1 MAITAVLPLCIQGS
15 YSVDDLGRTEIL
27 FATFSAF
34 NAAEVFS
41 EFLIVCPPDEVDIIR
56 RRTAKWSEFSIR
68 VMSEE
73 VLIPEFEK
81 HRHVR
86 GWRKQQIVKLAAPRA
101 ITTPYYLTLDADA
114 ICLRPLTES
123 LLLPGGKALIQ
134 YEQRAQHP
142 KWWKSSARILK
153 MSGDVGNPE
162 LGMTVTPALMASDI
176 SEATGE
182 EIAANLRGKGSWVD
196 KLCGLHNPKSPTN
209 WTLYRHRRGRWTE
222 YSLYYLTAHKRNML
236 EQYHV
241 DACTAENPQAL
252 LIHDSHPFEAWQAEQ
267 SFAPNG
273 HGLFCVVNSS
283 MRFDNNLVWDKI
295 APFIPGPERKLHAS

>member
-1 MAITAVLPLCIQGS
+1 
-15 YSVDDLGRTEIL
+15 
-27 FATFSAF
+27 
-34 NAAEVFS
+34 
-41 EFLIVCPPDEVDIIR
+41 
-56 RRTAKWSEFSIR
+56 
-68 VMSEE
+68 
-73 VLIPEFEK
+73 
-81 HRHVR
+81 
-86 GWRKQQIVKLAAPRA
+86 
-101 ITTPYYLTLDADA
+101 
-114 ICLRPLTES
+114 
-123 LLLPGGKALIQ
+123 
-134 YEQRAQHP
+134 
-142 KWWKSSARILK
+142 
-153 MSGDVGNPE
+153 
-162 LGMTVTPALMASDI
+162 MASDI

-252 LIHDSHPFEAWQAEQ
+252 LIHDSHPFGAWQAEQ